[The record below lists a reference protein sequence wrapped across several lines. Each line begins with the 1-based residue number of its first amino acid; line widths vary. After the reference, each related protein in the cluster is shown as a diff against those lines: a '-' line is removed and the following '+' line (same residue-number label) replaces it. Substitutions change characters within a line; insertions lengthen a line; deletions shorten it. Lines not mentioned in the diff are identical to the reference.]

1 MNYIVKVYTYD
12 AVKNAENKI
21 IIDNLIL
28 DSSAFEVII
37 YRNKSVLSSPNS
49 AMSVSRIISANNDI
63 LTQLYEGLQLSA
75 DGDTIY
81 VDVSYQ
87 ASADTEIINLIQ
99 KQSVHTCRM
108 SYGLKAQHDA
118 GIYEEVMKEEIT
130 INFTN

>member
-12 AVKNAENKI
+12 AVKAAEDKVIVN
-21 IIDNLIL
+21 NLIL

-49 AMSVSRIISANNDI
+49 AMSVSRVIAASNDT

-75 DGDTIY
+75 DGETIY

-87 ASADTEIINLIQ
+87 VSADSEIISLIQ
-99 KQSVHTCRM
+99 KQPVHTCRM